1 MSNTDPLSA
10 DTNAVLPESPAVAPT
25 QTNGSPDSDYNANQ
39 ITVLEG
45 LEAVRKRPSMYIG
58 DTGERGLHHLVYE
71 VVDNSIDEAL
81 AGYCRNI
88 SVSINFDNSI
98 TVVDDGRGIPT
109 DLHPIEKKPACEVAL
124 TILHAGGKFDH
135 NAYKVSGGLHGVG
148 VSCVNALSKWLA
160 LTIERDGQE
169 YQMRFERGHT
179 TEQLSIVGPSARRGT
194 TVKFL
199 PDPEIF
205 SISEF
210 KWDILANR
218 LRELAFLNAGIRITL
233 SDLRGENPREEVFK
247 FQGGL
252 KEFVQH
258 LNKVKTPLHDVIY
271 FQTTRDDVEVEI
283 AMQYNDF
290 YVETIY
296 SYANNI
302 STIEGGTHLTGFQ
315 QAITRSINNYAK
327 NQPAYKNEQPVAGTD
342 VREGLAAVVSVKV
355 KEPQF
360 EGQTKTK
367 LGNGEIRGIVDSI
380 VYATLSTYFEEHP
393 KEAKL
398 ILEKAYGAARAREAA
413 RKAKEQS
420 RRKGPLGIT
429 ALPGKLSDCS
439 EKDPARSELYIV
451 EGDSAGGSAKQGRD
465 SKYQAILPIR
475 GKLINVEKARLDKM
489 FNNLEIRA
497 LITAIGCGIGVE
509 EFDISKARYH
519 RVIIMTDADVD
530 GSHIRTLLLT
540 FFYRHMRPM
549 IEAGYIYIAKPPLFK
564 VTRRKHEQYVENE
577 DQLDGILLRL
587 GLQDIS
593 FRRPGAEELLPPDV
607 VAELIQIIRD
617 FLRLA
622 KNNLPRYGILPTEYF
637 GIRRQQGRFPVAMI
651 AVREIDGAI
660 SMHYAFDKDEL
671 ERIVEEAEARI
682 AEEQGLLDD
691 NQPDEEELLPDE
703 PEDEVPLE
711 VDENGDPIVPPKP
724 LHSAIDVINIPEA
737 KNFIMLEEKL
747 QHLNIDCCKL
757 FHSQE
762 PVMELLQKDKV
773 TAVNTLEEI
782 YNYVTAAGRQGLY
795 IQRYKGLGEMNPEQL
810 WETTMDP
817 ARRKMIKVTMA
828 DAVQAEQMFVLL
840 MGEQVEPR
848 RQYIEKYA
856 ESVKDLDI

>member
-1 MSNTDPLSA
+1 MSNAEPHSA
-10 DTNAVLPESPAVAPT
+10 GVNDALPENPAVIPT
-25 QTNGSPDSDYNANQ
+25 SEGDSSNYNASQ

-81 AGYCRNI
+81 AGYCKNI
-88 SVSINFDNSI
+88 AVIICFDNSI
-98 TVVDDGRGIPT
+98 TVIDDGRGIPT
-109 DLHPIEKKPACEVAL
+109 DMHSTEKKPACEVAL
-124 TILHAGGKFDH
+124 TMLHAGGKFDH

-148 VSCVNALSKWLA
+148 VSCVNALSQWLA
-160 LTIERDGQE
+160 LKIDRAGFE

-179 TEQLSIVGPSARRGT
+179 TEQLIKVGPSQRHGT
-194 TVKFL
+194 TVKFM

-205 SISEF
+205 TITEF
-210 KWDILANR
+210 KWDILATR

-233 SDLRGENPREEVFK
+233 SDQRSENPREEVFQ

-252 KEFVQH
+252 REFVLH
-258 LNKVKTPLHDVIY
+258 LNKVKTPLHEVIY
-271 FQTTRDDVEVEI
+271 FQTTRDDVEAEV

-302 STIEGGTHLTGFQ
+302 NTFEGGTHLTGFQ
-315 QAITRSINNYAK
+315 QAITRCINSYAK
-327 NQPAYKNEQPVAGTD
+327 NQPAYKNELPVSGSD

-367 LGNGEIRGIVDSI
+367 LGNGEVRGIVDSI

-413 RKAKEQS
+413 RKAREQS
-420 RRKGPLGIT
+420 RRKSPLGIT

-439 EKDPARSELYIV
+439 EKDPALSELYIV
-451 EGDSAGGSAKQGRD
+451 EGDSAGGSAKQGRN
-465 SKYQAILPIR
+465 SRYQAILPLR
-475 GKLINVEKARLDKM
+475 GKVINVEKARLDKIL
-489 FNNLEIRA
+489 NNIEIRT

-509 EFDISKARYH
+509 EFDVSKARYH

-540 FFYRHMRPM
+540 FFYRHMRPL

-564 VTRRKHEQYVENE
+564 VSRRKHEQYIENE

-587 GLQDIS
+587 GLQDIA
-593 FRRPGAEELLPPDV
+593 FRHPGSADNLPPDV
-607 VAELIQIIRD
+607 VAEVIQIIRD

-622 KNNLPRYGILPTEYF
+622 KNNLPRYGIVPKAYF
-637 GIRRQQGRFPVAMI
+637 KIRIEQGRFPIALI
-651 AVREIDGAI
+651 AVREIDGAV
-660 SMHYAFDKDEL
+660 SLLYAFDQDDID
-671 ERIVEEAEARI
+671 RIINAAEARI
-682 AEEQGLLDD
+682 AAEQGLPEEDQL
-691 NQPDEEELLPDE
+691 DEEELL

-711 VDENGDPIVPPKP
+711 LDENGDPIIEAPPIN
-724 LHSAIDVINIPEA
+724 SAIDVINIPES

-747 QHLNIDCCKL
+747 QHLNLDCQNL
-757 FHSQE
+757 FEGEH
-762 PVMELLQKDKV
+762 PIVELVHKDKV
-773 TAVNTLEEI
+773 TPVKTLEDI
-782 YNYVTAAGRQGLY
+782 YNQVTTAGRQGLN
-795 IQRYKGLGEMNPEQL
+795 IQRYKGLGEMNPDQL
-810 WETTMDP
+810 WDTTMDP
-817 ARRKMIKVTMA
+817 AHRKMIKVTMA
-828 DAVQAEQMFVLL
+828 DAVEAEQIFVLL
-840 MGEQVEPR
+840 MGEHVEPR